1 MSGMTDEAP
10 QRIYLDNGA
19 TSWPK
24 PPEVYDAVDRWQ
36 RMNGGAAGRGTSAAA
51 LETDR
56 LVEQARRAVAEV
68 LGTPHYK
75 QIVFT
80 LNGTDALHLAIQ
92 GLVRPGDHVVTTVV
106 EHNSVLRPLK
116 ALGDPRGVAVTHVG
130 CDAEGVVSAK
140 AVLEAVNSKTK
151 FVIVSHASNVTGAL
165 QPIAEI
171 GAELRRR
178 EITFVVDAAQTLG
191 EVPISVDEL
200 QCDLLAASGHKGL
213 LGPLGTGILY
223 VRPGVEERM
232 KSIRTGGTGTD
243 SSSMLQPTKL
253 PEKYESGNL
262 NVPGIVGLGEG
273 ARWLTRQGIGKFR
286 EKSLSLT
293 ARLLAGLEAASGVTV
308 VGPRAA
314 EKRVGLVSVVVDGY
328 DPQEVAAILAWQYG
342 IEVRAGLHC
351 APLMHK
357 ALKTDAFGGT
367 LRISLGPFNTEA
379 DVDAVV
385 AALGEISA
393 AAVG

>member
-1 MSGMTDEAP
+1 MTQPEP
-10 QRIYLDNGA
+10 RRIYLDNAA

-36 RMNGGAAGRGTSAAA
+36 RRNGAAAGRGTSSAAA
-51 LETDR
+51 ETDR
-56 LVEQARRAVAEV
+56 LVEQARRAVAAI
-68 LGTPHYK
+68 LGTPHAKYV
-75 QIVFT
+75 VFT

-92 GLVRPGDHVVTTVV
+92 GLVRPGDHVVTTVI

-116 ALGDPRGVAVTHVG
+116 HLGDPRGVAVAHVG
-130 CDAEGVVSAK
+130 CDGEGVVSAK
-140 AVLEAVNSKTK
+140 SVLDAVNSKTK

-165 QPIAEI
+165 QPVAEI
-171 GAELRRR
+171 GAELRKRD
-178 EITFVVDAAQTLG
+178 ITFVVDGAQTLG
-191 EVPISVDEL
+191 EIPLSVEEL
-200 QCDLLAASGHKGL
+200 GCDLFAASGHKGL

-223 VRPGVEERM
+223 VRPGIEERM

-243 SSSMLQPTKL
+243 SASLTQPKQL

-273 ARWLTRQGIGKFR
+273 ARWLAREGIEKLR
-286 EKSLSLT
+286 ETSLGLT
-293 ARLLAGLEAASGVTV
+293 ARLVSNLAILKNVTI
-308 VGPRAA
+308 VGPREA

-328 DPQEVAAILAWQYG
+328 DPQEVAAILAGQYG

-351 APLMHK
+351 APLMHR
-357 ALKTDAFGGT
+357 ALGTEQLGGT
-367 LRISLGPFNTEA
+367 LRISLGPLNTAA

-385 AALGEISA
+385 GALGEIAA
-393 AAVG
+393 AAV